1 MDVTGA
7 FTSAA
12 ALWDSWLSTPGL
24 ALMLTVGVLS
34 FCVGGVVKGAIGVGL
49 PMLAVPMMSL
59 VMPAPQAMALVAVPV
74 MGSNLWQVWT
84 VGQWRQNLRR
94 FWPLSLAQLFATI
107 LTVRMTLELDVR
119 LLNRMLAGV
128 LVLAVVL
135 MAFKPQFDV
144 SPRRERW
151 VSACVGMFS
160 GMLGAVSSLTGPII
174 ITYMMAL
181 RLSREQ
187 FMGGISIVYFFGSL
201 PLYSAMFYYDRM
213 GLGEVGFSFLAL
225 LPMALGLYLGRFL
238 GQYISEKAFR
248 QVLFAYLLSMAALL
262 VWR

>member
-1 MDVTGA
+1 
-7 FTSAA
+7 
-12 ALWDSWLSTPGL
+12 
-24 ALMLTVGVLS
+24 
-34 FCVGGVVKGAIGVGL
+34 
-49 PMLAVPMMSL
+49 MLAVPMMSL

-74 MGSNLWQVWT
+74 MGSNLWQVWA

-94 FWPLSLAQLFATI
+94 FWPLSLAQFFATI

-119 LLNRMLAGV
+119 HLNRMLAGV

-187 FMGGISIVYFFGSL
+187 FIGGISIVYF
-201 PLYSAMFYYDRM
+201 
-213 GLGEVGFSFLAL
+213 LAL
-225 LPMALGLYLGRFL
+225 CLCTAPCFITTAWAWG
-238 GQYISEKAFR
+238 KWAFR
-248 QVLFAYLLSMAALL
+248 CWLCCPWPWACTWGDFWESTSAKKRFAKFCS
-262 VWR
+262 RIC

>member
-1 MDVTGA
+1 
-7 FTSAA
+7 
-12 ALWDSWLSTPGL
+12 
-24 ALMLTVGVLS
+24 
-34 FCVGGVVKGAIGVGL
+34 
-49 PMLAVPMMSL
+49 
-59 VMPAPQAMALVAVPV
+59 
-74 MGSNLWQVWT
+74 
-84 VGQWRQNLRR
+84 
-94 FWPLSLAQLFATI
+94 LSLAQFFATI

-119 LLNRMLAGV
+119 HLNRMLAGV

-187 FMGGISIVYFFGSL
+187 FIGGISIVYFFGSL

-213 GLGEVGFSFLAL
+213 GLVEVGFSLLAL
-225 LPMALGLYLGRFL
+225 LPMAVGLYLGRFL
-238 GQYISEKAFR
+238 GQYISEKVFR
-248 QVLFAYLLSMAALL
+248 QVLFGYLLSMSALL

>member
-1 MDVTGA
+1 L
-7 FTSAA
+7 SAA

-94 FWPLSLAQLFATI
+94 FWPLSLAQFFATI

-119 LLNRMLAGV
+119 HLNRMLAGV

-187 FMGGISIVYFFGSL
+187 FIGGISIVYFFGSL

-213 GLGEVGFSFLAL
+213 GLVEVGFSLLAL
-225 LPMALGLYLGRFL
+225 LPMAVGLYLGRFL

-248 QVLFAYLLSMAALL
+248 QVLFAYLLTMSALL
-262 VWR
+262 LLR

>member
-1 MDVTGA
+1 MDFTGA

-12 ALWDSWLSTPGL
+12 ALWQSWLATPGL

-84 VGQWRQNLRR
+84 VGRWRDNLRR
-94 FWPLSLAQLFATI
+94 FWPLSLAQFFATV

-119 LLNRMLAGV
+119 YLNRMLAGV

-135 MAFKPQFDV
+135 MAFKPQFEV

-151 VSACVGMFS
+151 ASALVGGFS

-187 FMGGISIVYFFGSL
+187 FMGGISVVYFFGAL
-201 PLYSAMFYYDRM
+201 PLYAAMFYYGRM
-213 GLGEVGFSFLAL
+213 GWGDIGLSLAAL
-225 LPMALGLYLGRFL
+225 LPMAVGLYLGQFL
-238 GQYISEKAFR
+238 GRRISEKAFR
-248 QVLFAYLLSMAALL
+248 RFLFAFLLTMAVLL
-262 VWR
+262 VLR